1 MAATVSAL
9 SPASC
14 HRRRQRGTTL
24 LEALITVL
32 VLGLAGLAYAA
43 LQVRGVSS
51 NASAAWRS
59 QATVLAAEGQFTD
72 AMPEIL
78 IGRVDGPVGQAFAN
92 MMAQSKGHTAMFAIR
107 ACNQLVRPATITVPK
122 VTLKDMAN
130 VDLFGGVVQSATA
143 DAVVDCLI
151 DGTIPKALANEL
163 CIISLVW
170 IDPRCAKDPN
180 LDKKDMYRTNYE
192 ATKLAI
198 KRALANEPS
207 VDELIA
213 NRHKI
218 KHDMDDWS

>member
-1 MAATVSAL
+1 M
-9 SPASC
+9 
-14 HRRRQRGTTL
+14 
-24 LEALITVL
+24 
-32 VLGLAGLAYAA
+32 
-43 LQVRGVSS
+43 SS
-51 NASAAWRS
+51 NYIFHAGE
-59 QATVLAAEGQFTD
+59 ATVLARDGQFTD

-78 IGRVDGPVGQAFAN
+78 IGRTDGPVGAAFAN

-107 ACNQLVRPATITVPK
+107 ACNQLVRPATIMVPK
-122 VTLKDMAN
+122 VTLKDTAN
-130 VDLFGGVVQSATA
+130 IELFGGVVQGATA

-151 DGTIPKALANEL
+151 EGILPKDLANEL

-170 IDPRCAKDPN
+170 IDPRCASDDN

-198 KRALANEPS
+198 RRALNNEPS

-213 NRHKI
+213 NRHRI

>member
-1 MAATVSAL
+1 MSKDYIF
-9 SPASC
+9 
-14 HRRRQRGTTL
+14 H
-24 LEALITVL
+24 
-32 VLGLAGLAYAA
+32 AGE
-43 LQVRGVSS
+43 
-51 NASAAWRS
+51 
-59 QATVLAAEGQFTD
+59 ATVLAKEGQFTD

-78 IGRVDGPVGQAFAN
+78 IGRTDGPVGQAFAN
-92 MMAQSKGHTAMFAIR
+92 MMAQTKGHTAMFAIR

-130 VDLFGGVVQSATA
+130 IDLFGGVVQAATA
-143 DAVVDCLI
+143 DAVIDCVI
-151 DGTIPKALANEL
+151 DGIIPKAVANEL

-170 IDPRCAKDPN
+170 IDPRCAKAPN

-198 KRALANEPS
+198 KRALNNEPS
-207 VDELIA
+207 IEELIA

>member
-1 MAATVSAL
+1 MRAMPSIRDSTRDRNQPRPTHQETTSMSDKYTFHAGEATVF
-9 SPASC
+9 
-14 HRRRQRGTTL
+14 
-24 LEALITVL
+24 
-32 VLGLAGLAYAA
+32 AA
-43 LQVRGVSS
+43 PG
-51 NASAAWRS
+51 
-59 QATVLAAEGQFTD
+59 QATD

-107 ACNQLVRPATITVPK
+107 ACNQLVRPVTMLVPK
-122 VTLKDMAN
+122 VTLKDMATIE
-130 VDLFGGVVQSATA
+130 LFGGVVQSATA
-143 DAVVDCLI
+143 DAVIDCVIEGL
-151 DGTIPKALANEL
+151 IPKEVANDL

-170 IDPRCAKDPN
+170 IDPRCVTDPN

-198 KRALANEPS
+198 RRALTGEPS
-207 VDELIA
+207 IDELIA